1 MRSNRG
7 FTLVE
12 IMIVILIMAGV
23 LAIGG
28 TRIFNPNENRRGQV
42 RKIAVETKELRTNAR
57 LQNATF
63 RLVIQMDPE
72 KGHKFWVE
80 SASGHAL
87 QLTEAQEKE
96 LERMTQ
102 IQREDA
108 YKGRSKFTKD
118 KKLGKETDLTTGLYF
133 EGVEISGHSKEITS
147 GLAYIHFFPQGLSDE
162 ALIKIGDRKE
172 QHWTI
177 KIHPLTGSAEI
188 INGAKTF
195 RDIQAAQ

>member
-7 FTLVE
+7 FTLIE
-12 IMIVILIMAGV
+12 IMIVLLIIGGV
-23 LAIGG
+23 LAVGG

-42 RKIAVETKELRTNAR
+42 RKIAIDTKSLRTNAR

-63 RLVIQMDPE
+63 RMVFQMDKD

-87 QLTEAQEKE
+87 QLSEAQEKE
-96 LERMTQ
+96 LDSLTT
-102 IQREDA
+102 IQREDS
-108 YKGRSKFTKD
+108 YKGKSKFTKD
-118 KKLGKETDLTTGLYF
+118 GKLGKEIELTTGLVF
-133 EGVEISGHSKEITS
+133 EGIEISGRSKEITS
-147 GLAYIHFFPQGLSDE
+147 GLAYVHFFPQGLSDE
-162 ALIKIGDRKE
+162 ALIKIGDRKN

-188 INGAKTF
+188 LNGTLSFKELQAK
-195 RDIQAAQ
+195 Q

>member
-1 MRSNRG
+1 MVV
-7 FTLVE
+7 L
-12 IMIVILIMAGV
+12 IIMAGV
-23 LAIGG
+23 IAIGG

-63 RLVIQMDPE
+63 RMVFQMDKE

-87 QLTEAQEKE
+87 QMSEAQQKE
-96 LERMTQ
+96 LDQMTK

-108 YKGRSKFTKD
+108 YKGKSKFTKD
-118 KKLGKETDLTTGLYF
+118 KKLGNETSLTTGLEF
-133 EGVEISGHSKEITS
+133 EGIEIAGRNKEITQ

-162 ALIKIGDRKE
+162 ALIKIGDRKN

-177 KIHPLTGSAEI
+177 SIHPLTGSAEI
-188 INGAKTF
+188 LNGTLNF
-195 RDIQAAQ
+195 RELKAGQ

>member
-7 FTLVE
+7 FTLIE
-12 IMIVILIMAGV
+12 IMIVLLIVGGI

-28 TRIFNPNENRRGQV
+28 TRLFNPNENRRGQV

-63 RLVIQMDPE
+63 RMVFQMDKE

-87 QLTEAQEKE
+87 QLSEAQEKE
-96 LERMTQ
+96 LDSLTT
-102 IQREDA
+102 IQREDS
-108 YKGRSKFTKD
+108 YKGKSKFTKD
-118 KKLGKETDLTTGLYF
+118 RKLGKETELTTGLFF
-133 EGVEISGHSKEITS
+133 EGIEISGRSKEITS
-147 GLAYIHFFPQGLSDE
+147 GLAYVHFFPQGLSDE
-162 ALIKIGDRKE
+162 ALIKIGDRLN

-188 INGAKTF
+188 MNGTRSFKEL
-195 RDIQAAQ
+195 QAAQ